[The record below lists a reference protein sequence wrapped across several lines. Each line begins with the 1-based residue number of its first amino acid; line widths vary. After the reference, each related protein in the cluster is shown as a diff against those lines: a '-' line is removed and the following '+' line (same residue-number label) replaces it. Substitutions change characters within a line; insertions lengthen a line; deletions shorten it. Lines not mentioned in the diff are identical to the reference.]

1 MNKLKWLFITNFG
14 RYILGIIL
22 TIIGGVF
29 SPQGT
34 IDFLN
39 TEYNIFNYILAS
51 GLLIIITQFV
61 YHIFVALIFNI
72 PKPKK

>member
-14 RYILGIIL
+14 RYTLGIML
-22 TIIGGVF
+22 TIIGGIF
-29 SPQGT
+29 SPYGS
-34 IDFLN
+34 IHCIN